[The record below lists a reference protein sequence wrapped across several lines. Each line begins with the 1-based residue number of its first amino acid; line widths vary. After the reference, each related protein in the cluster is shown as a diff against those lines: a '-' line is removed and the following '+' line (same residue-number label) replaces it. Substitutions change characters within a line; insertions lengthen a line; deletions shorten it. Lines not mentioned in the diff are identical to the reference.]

1 MICSCQLDKSS
12 GCRGQRFLEAGVVAL
27 VHFYPGVF
35 NFFSHPVP
43 LLRWWTV
50 LGLMSD
56 QALKVRNNEQC
67 LSQIWEGL
75 SQVWGLSQS
84 SVRFSVRSNCGQVQS
99 ELWSDD
105 CDLLNMFWVFSPT
118 ECLRPYHVESTS
130 SRPITEVKQRW
141 VVLVLGWVTAWEYT
155 ML

>member
-12 GCRGQRFLEAGVVAL
+12 GCRGHRFLEAGVVAL

-56 QALKVRNNEQC
+56 RAL
-67 LSQIWEGL
+67 QIMNDM
-75 SQVWGLSQS
+75 SQS
-84 SVRFSVRSNCGQVQS
+84 YLRGSQPGGVVCLAWREVSVRCLTLNSGQVQN
-99 ELWSDD
+99 EL
-105 CDLLNMFWVFSPT
+105 
-118 ECLRPYHVESTS
+118 
-130 SRPITEVKQRW
+130 
-141 VVLVLGWVTAWEYT
+141 
-155 ML
+155 

>member
-1 MICSCQLDKSS
+1 MEDRSESDVQLLLSAREVFSVDDLCTGRGVVLGRAATTLRSIETQPFDWMICSCQLDKSS

-67 LSQIWEGL
+67 LSQI
-75 SQVWGLSQS
+75 
-84 SVRFSVRSNCGQVQS
+84 
-99 ELWSDD
+99 
-105 CDLLNMFWVFSPT
+105 
-118 ECLRPYHVESTS
+118 
-130 SRPITEVKQRW
+130 
-141 VVLVLGWVTAWEYT
+141 
-155 ML
+155 